1 MAAPEPA
8 KNAFLIRHRE
18 KEDFNQ
24 YWYSSHTIS
33 KIVQELLSCSQKAAF
48 LSTPSV
54 YFSLPKGSSLRQN
67 SWVLDFDT
75 QWASDPHFVK
85 YDFNSPLA
93 LPADLHHAFDCVVI
107 DPPFITREV
116 WQHYA
121 ATARLLLQPQGGK
134 VIASTVAENA
144 PLMEELLGVKPVAF
158 RPSIPHLVYQYNF
171 FTSHEPS
178 ADGLGAANP
187 EVPDA

>member
-8 KNAFLIRHRE
+8 KNAFLIRL
-18 KEDFNQ
+18 
-24 YWYSSHTIS
+24 
-33 KIVQELLSCSQKAAF
+33 QELLSCSQKAAF

-121 ATARLLLQPQGGK
+121 ATARLLLQPQGAGK

-171 FTSHEPS
+171 YTSHEPS